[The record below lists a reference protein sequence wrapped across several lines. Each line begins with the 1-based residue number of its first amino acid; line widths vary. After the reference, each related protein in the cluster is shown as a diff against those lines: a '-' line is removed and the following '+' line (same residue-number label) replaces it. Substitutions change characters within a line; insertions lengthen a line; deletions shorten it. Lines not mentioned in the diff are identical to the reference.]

1 MAITERIAEWGLK
14 NLAFAV
20 IKKENGVITEF
31 GTPFMHP
38 GAITH
43 NVSAGNNTDNALAA
57 DDGRYYGGGGS
68 KTKTG
73 ELTVARFL
81 NEFRTK
87 IMGEQDYD
95 GMMVE
100 GDAPQV
106 EFAMLWEVNDDQG
119 GNRNIWYDCTAG
131 DITKNNQTT
140 AADGTVTYGTET
152 STITSVM
159 ATLPNGVV
167 ARKATIPKGDPRY
180 DTFFEAVVLPE
191 RTTPDP
197 EPAPKLSALAI
208 GSLTLTPAFDA
219 DTTTYAATTTNASDA
234 VTFTAPLG
242 VTVAATANGA
252 TIANGD
258 SVTWNEGANT
268 VTVTLTGTTASTTYT
283 VTVTKE

>member
-1 MAITERIAEWGLK
+1 MATTERIAEWGLK
-14 NLAFAV
+14 NLAFAK
-20 IKKENGVITEF
+20 ITKTNGVITGF

-43 NVSAGNNTDNALAA
+43 NISAGNNTDNGLAA
-57 DDGRYYGGGGS
+57 DDGRYYGGGAA

-81 NEFRTK
+81 DKFRTD
-87 IMGEQDYD
+87 IMGEEDYD

-100 GDAPQV
+100 GNGAQA
-106 EFAMLWEVNDDQG
+106 EFAMLWEVSDDQG
-119 GNRNIWYDCTAG
+119 GNRNIWYNCTAG
-131 DITKNNQTT
+131 DITKNNQTV
-140 AADGTVTYGTET
+140 AIDGTITYGTET
-152 STITSVM
+152 STITSTM

-180 DTFFEAVVLPE
+180 DTFFDAVVLPE
-191 RTTPDP
+191 RTSTD
-197 EPAPKLSALAI
+197 APKLSALAI

-219 DTTTYAATTTNASDA
+219 DTTTYAATTTNTSDA

-252 TIANGD
+252 SIASGD

-268 VTVTLTGTTASTTYT
+268 VTVTLTGATASTTYT